1 MEKLPKTKDD
11 IQRLI
16 IAELRT
22 CADCEK
28 AWGIIVVPV
37 VDDFAI
43 ATWTV
48 SRFHRGQSDA
58 YACDRALQRIVPHYQ
73 RPTIWPIYTSDCRAL
88 PGPRRNGV
96 TTLSTNSPETSERGS
111 TALQKKEERLREGQQ
126 AMAEYL
132 ADKHAM
138 RERTAKLRALRL
150 ARDAANHHA
159 SITPAAKK
167 RSA

>member
-1 MEKLPKTKDD
+1 M
-11 IQRLI
+11 
-16 IAELRT
+16 
-22 CADCEK
+22 
-28 AWGIIVVPV
+28 
-37 VDDFAI
+37 
-43 ATWTV
+43 
-48 SRFHRGQSDA
+48 
-58 YACDRALQRIVPHYQ
+58 
-73 RPTIWPIYTSDCRAL
+73 
-88 PGPRRNGV
+88 
-96 TTLSTNSPETSERGS
+96 STNSPATSERGS

-126 AMAEYL
+126 AMADYL